1 MFDSKDIYI
10 QYRSEGKD
18 GEIQLR
24 NFSSRAEPSSWQ
36 GEIKGKTAAGGKI
49 GGGLLIEAATD
60 CGVSSS
66 KLKKPSSFKSEISNP
81 PEATIKKFAKMFKEL
96 SGSSDS
102 LQELERQ
109 TKVYS
114 KIDNVWWMS
123 KYLGIDYV
131 YTVTKE
137 KKMDDVSKWLFEY
150 GSSATKNS
158 SIFIKYS

>member
-1 MFDSKDIYI
+1 
-10 QYRSEGKD
+10 
-18 GEIQLR
+18 
-24 NFSSRAEPSSWQ
+24 
-36 GEIKGKTAAGGKI
+36 
-49 GGGLLIEAATD
+49 
-60 CGVSSS
+60 
-66 KLKKPSSFKSEISNP
+66 
-81 PEATIKKFAKMFKEL
+81 MFKEL

-123 KYLGIDYV
+123 KYLGISYC
-131 YTVTKE
+131 YAIAKARKQNEVTK
-137 KKMDDVSKWLFEY
+137 WLYGY